1 MKKKMLFLAAICMM
15 FLASC
20 AARTYA
26 PFAISTVSTVSLPA
40 LQHSLKR
47 EDYQILDTIK
57 AEAVISV
64 ITTKNGVE
72 VAADSGEFNNVCD
85 SGEKKSIFFAQQ
97 QSQMPE
103 QKLTYNIAKSEGT
116 LRYGFIEGLNLGVPR
131 ECDGNS
137 MASYLAAYRLI
148 NEVKATDADGIVA
161 PSLYVTAEE
170 TGKGIFSRTIT
181 YKVVISAKLIKLNTK

>member
-1 MKKKMLFLAAICMM
+1 MNSHIIAI
-15 FLASC
+15 
-20 AARTYA
+20 
-26 PFAISTVSTVSLPA
+26 
-40 LQHSLKR
+40 
-47 EDYQILDTIK
+47 
-57 AEAVISV
+57 
-64 ITTKNGVE
+64 N
-72 VAADSGEFNNVCD
+72 SGEFNNVCD
-85 SGEKKSIFFAQQ
+85 AGEKKSFFFGQQ

-103 QKLTYNIAKSEGT
+103 QKLTYNIAKSQGT
-116 LRYGFIEGLNLGVPR
+116 LRYGFIEGLNLGAPK

-148 NEVKATDADGIVA
+148 NEVKTTDADGIVA